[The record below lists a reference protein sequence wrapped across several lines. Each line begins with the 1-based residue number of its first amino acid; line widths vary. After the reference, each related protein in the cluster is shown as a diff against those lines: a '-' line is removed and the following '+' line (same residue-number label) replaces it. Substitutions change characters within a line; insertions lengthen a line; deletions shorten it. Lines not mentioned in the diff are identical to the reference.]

1 MLDLMSK
8 ILPKNEK
15 KSLPQLLC
23 TVFHNLYYW
32 LCCDGDSNLLQALF
46 PPIQLPLSCQV
57 LTYVPYFLATI
68 HYQSKTYRLT
78 ELIVTPL
85 LPPPTAF
92 FFGHQYLSQTVAF
105 ILLMAISL
113 AICFFMSHGEGKNIS
128 ISEIDKIFTGQ

>member
-1 MLDLMSK
+1 MILGSKIIWICFCFCFEIFTLGSSKYYRQGWWTTLKAKLLDLMSN

-15 KSLPQLLC
+15 KSLPQFLC

-46 PPIQLPLSCQV
+46 PPISLPLSCQV

-85 LPPPTAF
+85 LPPNSLF
-92 FFGHQYLSQTVAF
+92 F
-105 ILLMAISL
+105 
-113 AICFFMSHGEGKNIS
+113 
-128 ISEIDKIFTGQ
+128 